1 MKQLSDEE
9 LVLKAQAGSHPCFEE
24 LVSRYSRRLFHF
36 LRPKIATDQDT
47 EDLIQETFLKAF
59 RYIDRFD
66 QRYKFSTW
74 LYTTASR
81 LAISYYRKQRDS
93 QPVFE
98 TASSAAGPQE
108 RMLKDERD
116 QNLWQAARRL
126 HKNQYQALWLRY
138 MEDMPVE
145 AIARVLKK
153 TRLHVRVLLHRARSN
168 LVKGMGQP
176 AHAEE
181 GSAAPV
187 EENLSFLS

>member
-24 LVSRYSRRLFHF
+24 LVCRYSRRLFHF
-36 LRPKIATDQDT
+36 LRPRMSTDQDT
-47 EDLIQETFLKAF
+47 EDLVQETFLKIY

-81 LAISYYRKQRDS
+81 LVISYYRKQREKE
-93 QPVFE
+93 PVFE

-108 RMLKDERD
+108 QMLKDESH
-116 QNLWQAARRL
+116 QNLWQAARAL
-126 HKNQYQALWLRY
+126 QKNQYQALWLRY

-145 AIARVLKK
+145 EIARVLKR

-176 AHAEE
+176 ALSEE
-181 GSAAPV
+181 GSVAPV